1 MIITIEGYAD
11 GQNDLLIQNGFNE
24 GHSHEYI
31 QGYTDGFNQL
41 RADVKGNSR

>member
-11 GQNDLLIQNGFNE
+11 GQDHLLIRMDSMKGIV
-24 GHSHEYI
+24 EYI

-41 RADVKGNSR
+41 RADVKGNSP